1 MRQRVDGADDEDD
14 DDALTWVDHLGDQ
27 SGFTAFAFLRESAR
41 TQERPRRHCISP
53 WSALARKHTHMYV
66 HSRRDTNTRT
76 HTYAHLTRAL
86 GSSVEATNTLQRI
99 NRITAPPSIRSPP
112 FCHDDMYV
120 CITRFSLRNNTAM
133 LILNRHRESS
143 SARITER
150 ETRKHTPKYKTNRR
164 LPMLLWGNGLK
175 KCSFDKLR
183 PLYLCIIDFLPIIFF
198 FCYPSNSCSPFSF

>member
-27 SGFTAFAFLRESAR
+27 SGFTAFAFLRRIRTYTRAPKASLYKPLISAR
-41 TQERPRRHCISP
+41 SQARTYVRTFTQRH
-53 WSALARKHTHMYV
+53 KHTHASTHAHV
-66 HSRRDTNTRT
+66 RSLNT
-76 HTYAHLTRAL
+76 AL

-120 CITRFSLRNNTAM
+120 CITRFSLRNNAAI
-133 LILNRHRESS
+133 ILDRHRESS

-150 ETRKHTPKYKTNRR
+150 EARKHTPKYKTNRR
-164 LPMLLWGNGLK
+164 LPMLL
-175 KCSFDKLR
+175 
-183 PLYLCIIDFLPIIFF
+183 
-198 FCYPSNSCSPFSF
+198 